1 MQLSALCRG
10 GVTVRCEQRMRPPT
24 QAVLFRRENGLSH
37 GLNKVK
43 GTSQPG
49 WLPSPRVPLLH
60 RTKDTPVPTATPTLT
75 ELATIAHTHR
85 CSVVATHHRRVLLD
99 DTASPLPF
107 LGVRFG
113 PAVKAVAARIGPA
126 DHRAIVVAVNRSG
139 EAIAYDPTTD
149 RIESDVRRLTALDPA
164 RRTLGLATRPCR
176 RPVWALANLV
186 WLDRVLA
193 AALDAPLGE
202 PPHWLELRR
211 LHPWPKRGHRRVR
224 KCSLITH
231 GTSPRCGRCFV
242 PVQSRARSPG
252 HRFVRRWPRGSTRGR
267 SLVTALCHCPISTS
281 SRLICTSCS
290 GRRGGGECSPGSLGR
305 DKR

>member
-49 WLPSPRVPLLH
+49 RLPSPRVPLLH
-60 RTKDTPVPTATPTLT
+60 RTKDTPVPNATPTLA

-99 DTASPLPF
+99 DTTSPLPF

-139 EAIAYDPTTD
+139 EAIAYDRGCISGGIGIPGCPMEDGDD
-149 RIESDVRRLTALDPA
+149 RNPRSSVPA
-164 RRTLGLATRPCR
+164 
-176 RPVWALANLV
+176 
-186 WLDRVLA
+186 
-193 AALDAPLGE
+193 
-202 PPHWLELRR
+202 
-211 LHPWPKRGHRRVR
+211 
-224 KCSLITH
+224 
-231 GTSPRCGRCFV
+231 
-242 PVQSRARSPG
+242 
-252 HRFVRRWPRGSTRGR
+252 
-267 SLVTALCHCPISTS
+267 
-281 SRLICTSCS
+281 
-290 GRRGGGECSPGSLGR
+290 
-305 DKR
+305 